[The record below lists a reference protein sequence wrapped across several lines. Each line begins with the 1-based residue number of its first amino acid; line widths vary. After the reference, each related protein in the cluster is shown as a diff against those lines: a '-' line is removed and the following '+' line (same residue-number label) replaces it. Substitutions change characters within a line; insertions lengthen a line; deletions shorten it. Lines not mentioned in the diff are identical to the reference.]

1 MRKFIQKIMACL
13 LAIAICIQV
22 FPTINANAAY
32 SNENDFIRGVDV
44 STLDMLEQLGAKYYS
59 NGKQQD
65 ALKILKDNGAN
76 YVRLKLWVDP
86 YDENGN
92 PYGGGNNDYATTLRL
107 AKRANKLGMKFPL

>member
-1 MRKFIQKIMACL
+1 MRKFIHKIMACL
-13 LAIAICIQV
+13 LAVAICIQV
-22 FPTINANAAY
+22 FPTMNTKAAY

-86 YDENGN
+86 YDES
-92 PYGGGNNDYATTLRL
+92 DSEF
-107 AKRANKLGMKFPL
+107 KL